1 MFPGSNMIPKN
12 AIQQSPEQVRERKKQ
27 LAVRLLKKVLMNKC
41 REHFKQIRGNA
52 WAYYNHRQQK
62 KMKATM
68 QLFKVMSMLQEK
80 IKLDKMVAVAKIK
93 GAGQIST
100 NNSGSNQD
108 NSHSSFSRLVK

>member
-1 MFPGSNMIPKN
+1 
-12 AIQQSPEQVRERKKQ
+12 
-27 LAVRLLKKVLMNKC
+27 
-41 REHFKQIRGNA
+41 
-52 WAYYNHRQQK
+52 
-62 KMKATM
+62 MKATM